1 MQQLWAPWRSQYMQS
16 FAGDAPKK
24 QSDCFFC
31 EAANAESHANQEH
44 LVVYRGKA
52 VFVILNRY
60 PYNTGHIMVT
70 PFRHCGDI
78 VELSEEESSEL
89 MLLMRIATKVLKQV
103 YKPDGINIG
112 ANLGAGAGAGVPGH
126 LHFHLLPRWNGDT
139 NFLPIIADT
148 KVISESLDETWQKLT
163 DGFKSEMNH
172 SLQG

>member
-1 MQQLWAPWRSQYMQS
+1 MQQLWAPWRSQYMKS
-16 FAGDAPKK
+16 FVRDVPK

-31 EAANAESHANQEH
+31 EAAKGEPADDRTH
-44 LVVYRGKA
+44 LVVYRGKQ

-78 VELSEEESSEL
+78 VELTEEESSEL
-89 MLLMRIATKVLKQV
+89 MSLIRIGAKVLQQV
-103 YKPDGINIG
+103 YKPDGINVG
-112 ANLGAGAGAGVPGH
+112 ANLGQGAGAGVPGH

-148 KVISESLDETWQKLT
+148 KVISESLEETQQKLT
-163 DGFKSEMNH
+163 DGFKEVMNH
-172 SLQG
+172 HRQG